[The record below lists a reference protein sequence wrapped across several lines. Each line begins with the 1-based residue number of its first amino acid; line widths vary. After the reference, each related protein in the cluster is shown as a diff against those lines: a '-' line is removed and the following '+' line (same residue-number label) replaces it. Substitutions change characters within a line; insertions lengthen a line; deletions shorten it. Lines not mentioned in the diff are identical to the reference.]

1 MELTLFGSV
10 LFTGVTLV
18 SVLFL
23 ALVVLKFFYI
33 SPFYQMYDFIDEMG
47 KMMIVMW
54 GIVALSVIA
63 WVSYFTESQF
73 GIAITVLLASITLF
87 VLSIIGTI
95 SLVIYV
101 IIPWFSET
109 HRRIRTKRGG

>member
-10 LFTGVTLV
+10 L
-18 SVLFL
+18 
-23 ALVVLKFFYI
+23 
-33 SPFYQMYDFIDEMG
+33 
-47 KMMIVMW
+47 
-54 GIVALSVIA
+54 
-63 WVSYFTESQF
+63 
-73 GIAITVLLASITLF
+73 LASITMF

>member
-1 MELTLFGSV
+1 MELTLFGTV
-10 LFTGVTLV
+10 LFTSITLV

-33 SPFYQMYDFIDEMG
+33 SPFHQIYDYIDEMG
-47 KMMIVMW
+47 NMMLVMW

-63 WVSYFTESQF
+63 WFSYFTESQF
-73 GIAITVLLASITLF
+73 GIAIAVLLASITLF

-95 SLVIYV
+95 SLLIYV
-101 IIPWFSET
+101 IIPWFYET
-109 HRRIRTKRGG
+109 HRRIRSKRGG